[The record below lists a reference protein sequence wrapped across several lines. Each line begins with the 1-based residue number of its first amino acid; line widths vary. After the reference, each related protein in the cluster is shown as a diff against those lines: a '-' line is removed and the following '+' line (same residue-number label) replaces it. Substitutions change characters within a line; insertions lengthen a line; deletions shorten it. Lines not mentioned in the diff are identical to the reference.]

1 MVNKNSK
8 KRIKQVKIILIT
20 LLTLLI
26 ARLVVIINDTKII
39 SASASNYNESE
50 IIRNENYKLLD
61 VNYEEIIDCETKF
74 MLVIDKDTFLLN
86 NAVQNADE
94 ILTFYYIMEDDK
106 FGFSFYD
113 INKASGKIKY
123 EISKS
128 AYEQMLGIVENLKGV
143 YMYKYNEVGE
153 IATWSIENIL
163 KSTQAFSNN
172 KDKSKNSLEVF
183 IGESTKNN
191 TTDMVTF
198 EKSEDGTYNEK
209 KSKNKN
215 INININ
221 IQLTLDKKLQ
231 KITREILSKEEFVNF
246 PNAGAVIIESD
257 TGKILS
263 MAQKDETQPN
273 LITGGGQISGY
284 EPGSIFKILT
294 LEAAMDYLNIDL
306 NDKQVCKGEK
316 CNKSHGELTILE
328 AFKVSCNEVFAK
340 LGAEIGAEKLINFA
354 KNQGLFQNLLG
365 LDVESGMEI
374 IGTYNE
380 NGNVEDLSIGQ
391 SMQVN
396 LLQMTSIISTII
408 NDGQYVKPY
417 ILDKF
422 VDDDNNT
429 LESFGEEKIKVIS
442 KDISDNVKYAMNQ
455 TVLSGTANI
464 SNIEGIEV
472 GAKTGTAEGNDGDSI
487 YGWFVGYCNINNKY
501 YSIGVFVPNI
511 EKIGGENTG
520 GSTAGVIFRDIVME
534 LKEYYNKN

>member
-209 KSKNKN
+209 KSKNK
-215 INININ
+215 NININ

-464 SNIEGIEV
+464 LNIEGIEV

>member
-215 INININ
+215 ININI
-221 IQLTLDKKLQ
+221 QLTLDKKLQ

-340 LGAEIGAEKLINFA
+340 LGGEIGAEKLINFA

-472 GAKTGTAEGNDGDSI
+472 GAKTGTAEGSDGDSI

>member
-20 LLTLLI
+20 LITLLI

-209 KSKNKN
+209 KSKNK
-215 INININ
+215 NININ

-472 GAKTGTAEGNDGDSI
+472 GAKTGTAEGSDGDSI

>member
-20 LLTLLI
+20 LITLLI

-198 EKSEDGTYNEK
+198 EISEDGTYNEK
-209 KSKNKN
+209 KSKNK
-215 INININ
+215 NININ

-472 GAKTGTAEGNDGDSI
+472 GAKTGTAEGSDGDSI